1 MQRCIVQHI
10 YHIIYCGRI
19 ISKFIYMPR
28 AFYPID
34 DVVEKADNYFI
45 ITAEYELV
53 FDTIKL
59 ENELERL
66 EEKRERIKVRANE
79 DLERVNNK
87 ISSLKKCLE
96 KNKI

>member
-1 MQRCIVQHI
+1 
-10 YHIIYCGRI
+10 
-19 ISKFIYMPR
+19 MPR

-45 ITAEYELV
+45 IQGEYELV

-66 EEKRERIKVRANE
+66 EEKRERIKVRVNE

-96 KNKI
+96 KK

>member
-1 MQRCIVQHI
+1 
-10 YHIIYCGRI
+10 
-19 ISKFIYMPR
+19 MPR

-45 ITAEYELV
+45 IQGEYELV

-66 EEKRERIKVRANE
+66 EEKRERIKVRVNE

>member
-1 MQRCIVQHI
+1 
-10 YHIIYCGRI
+10 
-19 ISKFIYMPR
+19 MPR

>member
-1 MQRCIVQHI
+1 MRRCIVLHI
-10 YHIIYCGRI
+10 YHIIYCGKK
-19 ISKFIYMPR
+19 ISKSIYMPR

-34 DVVEKADNYFI
+34 EVTDKADNYFI

-53 FDTIKL
+53 FDTNKL
-59 ENELERL
+59 KNELERL
-66 EEKRERIKVRANE
+66 EEKRERIKVRSNE

>member
-1 MQRCIVQHI
+1 
-10 YHIIYCGRI
+10 
-19 ISKFIYMPR
+19 MPR

-34 DVVEKADNYFI
+34 EVTDKADNYFI

-53 FDTIKL
+53 FDTNKL
-59 ENELERL
+59 KNELERL
-66 EEKRERIKVRANE
+66 EEKRERIKVRSNE

>member
-1 MQRCIVQHI
+1 
-10 YHIIYCGRI
+10 
-19 ISKFIYMPR
+19 MPR
-28 AFYPID
+28 VFYPID

-45 ITAEYELV
+45 IQGEYELV

-59 ENELERL
+59 ENELGRL
-66 EEKRERIKVRANE
+66 EEKRERIKVRVNE

-87 ISSLKKCLE
+87 ISSIKKCLE

>member
-1 MQRCIVQHI
+1 
-10 YHIIYCGRI
+10 
-19 ISKFIYMPR
+19 MPR
-28 AFYPID
+28 AFYTID
-34 DVVEKADNYFI
+34 ELTDKADNYFI

-66 EEKRERIKVRANE
+66 EEKRERIKVRVNE

>member
-1 MQRCIVQHI
+1 
-10 YHIIYCGRI
+10 
-19 ISKFIYMPR
+19 MPR

-45 ITAEYELV
+45 IQGEYELV
-53 FDTIKL
+53 FNTIKL

-66 EEKRERIKVRANE
+66 EEKRERLKVRVNE

-87 ISSLKKCLE
+87 ISSIKKCLE
-96 KNKI
+96 KK